1 MATTV
6 TPAALKVTLTE
17 QYLLDGVQYGNSRIK
32 TIANQGEVDQR
43 IMSVS
48 TKGEHGTTWTT
59 ILALST
65 VDAKGQV
72 VKADYAYF
80 RITNLDD
87 THNFNL
93 RLYNGAD
100 YFYFSVL
107 AGDSFMLFSPDVDSN
122 AAVVVP
128 TFANIEAIAGQCNS
142 ASEDIEIEY
151 LIVTE

>member
-65 VDAKGQV
+65 VDAK

-87 THNFNL
+87 TESFNL

-107 AGDSFMLFSPDVDSN
+107 AGDSFVLFSPDADSN

-128 TFANIEAIAGQCNS
+128 TFADIEAIAGQSNS
-142 ASEDIEIEY
+142 ATEDIDIEY